1 VAPKLDEEQIRAQIV
16 GRPVAQ
22 ARILLQK
29 LPVKSVAIKEQPIA
43 LPLMPFLDR
52 RIQLHY
58 VVESNA
64 PTAEAAAQSQ
74 ASPSPSS
81 P

>member
-1 VAPKLDEEQIRAQIV
+1 M
-16 GRPVAQ
+16 
-22 ARILLQK
+22 
-29 LPVKSVAIKEQPIA
+29 
-43 LPLMPFLDR
+43 PLLDR

-64 PTAEAAAQSQ
+64 PSAEAASEGTTT
-74 ASPSPSS
+74 ASPSPHS

>member
-1 VAPKLDEEQIRAQIV
+1 
-16 GRPVAQ
+16 
-22 ARILLQK
+22 
-29 LPVKSVAIKEQPIA
+29 
-43 LPLMPFLDR
+43 MPFLDR